1 MTTDLLPG
9 RALRVEVV
17 AATHPGQR
25 RTENQDQFLVA
36 NLDARDPD
44 VPLLHGGDD
53 RTGLHGPAAFEVGPL
68 GGLLLVADGMG
79 GAAGGATASM
89 MAIRVIHGMMSTQWS
104 EERRR
109 VPVIFARHLAAALE
123 QANTLIHNRSRRESE
138 LAGMGTT
145 ATAVGVLDQHLILG
159 QVGDSRAYL
168 VRGGTATQIT
178 RDQSVVQMLRESGAL
193 DEAEARLD
201 SRSNL
206 ILQAL
211 GSSDHVVV
219 DVTHQPLRQGDV
231 ILLCSDGLSGEVE
244 DHEIGRM
251 LGTQRPLADAARE
264 LVDLAN
270 ARGGP
275 DNITVVLARFEG
287 DALSPPIDGE
297 PVGRRPLALGDP

>member
-9 RALRVEVV
+9 RALRVEIV

-25 RTENQDQFLVA
+25 RSENQDQFLVA

-44 VPLLHGGDD
+44 EPLLHGGDD
-53 RTGLHGPAAFEVGPL
+53 RPGIHGPTAFQVGPL

-79 GAAGGATASM
+79 GAAGGATASG

-109 VPVIFARHLAAALE
+109 VPVTFARHLAGALE
-123 QANTLIHNRSRRESE
+123 QANTLIHNRSRREAD

-145 ATAVGVLDQHLILG
+145 ATAVGVLDSHLILG

-178 RDQSVVQMLRESGAL
+178 RDQSVVQMLRESGEL

-201 SRSNL
+201 RRSNL

-211 GSSDHVVV
+211 GSADSVVV

-244 DHEIGRM
+244 DAEIGEAA
-251 LGTQRPLADAARE
+251 GHGRPLADAARD

-287 DALSPPIDGE
+287 DALSPPIEGE
-297 PVGRRPLALGDP
+297 PVGRRPLALEDP

>member
-9 RALRVEVV
+9 RLLRVEVV
-17 AATHPGQR
+17 AVTHPGQR

-44 VPLLHGGDD
+44 EPLLHGGDD
-53 RTGLHGPAAFEVGPL
+53 RPGLHGPTMFEVGPL

-79 GAAGGATASM
+79 GAAGGATASA

-109 VPVIFARHLAAALE
+109 VPVTFARHLAGALE
-123 QANTLIHNRSRRESE
+123 QANTLIHDRSRREPDLS
-138 LAGMGTT
+138 GMGTT
-145 ATAVGVLDQHLILG
+145 ATAVGVLDSHLILG

-168 VRGGTATQIT
+168 VRGSTATQIT

-201 SRSNL
+201 RRSNL

-211 GSSDHVVV
+211 GSAANIVV
-219 DVTHQPLRQGDV
+219 DLTHQPLRQGDI

-244 DHEIGRM
+244 DVEIGQI
-251 LGTQRPLADAARE
+251 LGAGRPLSTAGQE

-275 DNITVVLARFEG
+275 DNITVVVARFDG

-297 PVGRRPLALGDP
+297 PVGRRPLDLGDP